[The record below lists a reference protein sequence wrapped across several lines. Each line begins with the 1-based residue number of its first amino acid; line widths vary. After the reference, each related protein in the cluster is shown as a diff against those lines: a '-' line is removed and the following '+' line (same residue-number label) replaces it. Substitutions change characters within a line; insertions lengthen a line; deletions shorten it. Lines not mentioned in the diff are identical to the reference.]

1 MPETSRDNTA
11 APAPP
16 GAADGSATLH
26 QMHRAV
32 WRFAA
37 IRALVSI
44 GCPQQLRGG
53 PLPVTELARR
63 CGADAPALARLL
75 RTAATTGLLRTASP
89 GSYALTEAGQA
100 LLDGTEL
107 LRIRWNAD
115 PEVWT
120 ALGELDETVRTG
132 QAPFT
137 QRHGSTYHYLSARPA
152 AAAAFDTL
160 MAANHHAVAA
170 RLAETGAFPATGTVV
185 DAGGGT
191 GTFLAAILRARPG
204 LRGILLDLE
213 RALPGAREYLAASGV
228 GDRCEVVAGDFFAA
242 LPPGAGAYLLAH
254 VIHNWDDDAATQIL
268 RSVRSAIPR
277 HGTLLLV
284 EALLPG
290 DDRPDFGKDLDVV
303 LLATHNGTGRT
314 QAGYVALLAAA
325 GFRPGKVTDLGALGN
340 SLITATP
347 A

>member
-1 MPETSRDNTA
+1 MPETSKDNTA
-11 APAPP
+11 APAPRA
-16 GAADGSATLH
+16 AADGSATLH

-89 GSYALTEAGQA
+89 GTYALTAAGQA

-107 LRIRWNAD
+107 LRIQWNAD

-120 ALGELDETVRTG
+120 ALGELTETVRSG
-132 QAPFT
+132 QAPFAA
-137 QRHGSTYHYLSARPA
+137 RHGNMYRYLSDRPGVS
-152 AAAAFDTL
+152 AAFDAL
-160 MAANHHAVAA
+160 MVANHAAIAA
-170 RLAETGAFPATGTVV
+170 RLAGTSAFPATGTVV

-191 GTFLAAILRARPG
+191 GTFLAAVLRARPG

-213 RALPGAREYLAASGV
+213 RALPGARQYLDANGV
-228 GDRCEVVAGDFFAA
+228 GDRCDMVAGDFFAA
-242 LPPGAGAYLLAH
+242 LPPGADAYLLAH

-268 RSVRSAIPR
+268 RTVRAAIPR
-277 HGTLLLV
+277 HGTMLLV

-314 QAGYVALLAAA
+314 QAGYFALLARA
-325 GFRPGKVTDLGALGN
+325 GFRPGQVTDLGALGN